1 VHDLGRFNRSTLSV
15 PTLLSAP
22 AGKIILQGQLADLR
36 VQLLQVN
43 RRRGR
48 RLGIEHVGRLIQQL
62 VLPIPLFKI
71 PAPPLF
77 LVPIQEQSGDR

>member
-22 AGKIILQGQLADLR
+22 ARKIILQGQLADLR
-36 VQLLQVN
+36 VQLLLVN

-48 RLGIEHVGRLIQQL
+48 RLGIEHVGRWVQQL
-62 VLPIPLFKI
+62 VLPMPLKI

-77 LVPIQEQSGDR
+77 LVLIQEQSGDR